1 MKVLVIG
8 SGGREHTICW
18 AIKQSPKCDAL
29 FCAPGNAGI
38 SEIATC
44 LGNVGVDDHEA
55 IISACQDFN
64 IDFVFVGPEVPLCNG
79 LIDELKTHGILGFG
93 PSKLAAELEG
103 SKKFMKDICAK
114 YNIPTAGYK
123 AFTNVEEAKEYAK
136 AKNAPMVVKA
146 DGLAAG
152 KGVVVATEL
161 QDALDAI
168 VSCLESKE
176 FGEAGS
182 VIVIEDMLY
191 GEEASF
197 FTMHDGAGGVVILG
211 SAQDHKRIGD
221 GDIGPNTGGMGSYS
235 PTALITEEMT
245 DYIMNKIVL
254 PMDKAMRDEGRPFAG
269 IMFSGLMID
278 NGKPELLE
286 INTRFGDP
294 ETQVVVPRMKT
305 DLLSLLHSAARGKML
320 EEYPTIELHEK
331 AAMCV
336 VMAAKGYPKSYV
348 KGTPISNL
356 DKAGDV
362 DGVTIFHAGTA
373 KNGEQIVAA
382 GGRVLGVVALADT
395 LKDAKD
401 KAYEAVDLIDW
412 EDGYCRRDIG
422 WRAFA
427 K

>member
-8 SGGREHTICW
+8 SGGREHTICH
-18 AIKQSPKCDAL
+18 AIKQSPKCEEL

-44 LGNVGVDDHEA
+44 LGNVNVEDHDA
-55 IISACQDFN
+55 IIAACQDFG

-79 LIDELKTHGILGFG
+79 IIDDLKAHGILGFG

-114 YNIPTAGYK
+114 YDIPTAGYK
-123 AFTNVEEAKEYAK
+123 AFTDANEAKAYVEEKG
-136 AKNAPMVVKA
+136 APIVVKA

-161 QDALDAI
+161 QDAIDAI
-168 VSCLESKE
+168 DSCIESKE
-176 FGEAGS
+176 FGDAGS
-182 VIVIEDMLY
+182 TIVIEDMLY
-191 GEEASF
+191 GDEASF

-211 SAQDHKRIGD
+211 SAQDHKRVGEGD
-221 GDIGPNTGGMGSYS
+221 TGPNTGGMGSYS
-235 PTALITEEMT
+235 PTALITPQMT
-245 DYIMNKIVL
+245 DYIMDKIVM

-269 IMFSGLMID
+269 IMFCGLMID

-305 DLLSLLHSAARGKML
+305 DLLSVLYSAAQGKMVD
-320 EEYPTIELHEK
+320 EYPTVELHDK
-331 AAMCV
+331 SAMCV
-336 VMAAKGYPKSYV
+336 VMAANGYPKSYN
-348 KGTPISNL
+348 KGTPINGL
-356 DKAGDV
+356 DKANAI
-362 DGVTIFHAGTA
+362 DGVTVYHAGTA
-373 KNGEQIVAA
+373 KDGDQVVAS

-395 LKDAKD
+395 LAEAKD
-401 KAYEAVDLIDW
+401 KAYQGVDAIDW
-412 EDGYCRRDIG
+412 EDGFCRRDIG
-422 WRAFA
+422 WRAF